1 MDLALLAVA
10 IVKTNMEIRFP
21 ELLPSPTVR
30 CVLAFCISGWNLVHY
45 LYCLRNAY
53 TVYAIPVADGV
64 VYRGTLY
71 STGRQI
77 FVGCCGLISRCVEY
91 RDSWSTSAIG
101 GLAFSEIADDKK
113 GPESGLGGIVS

>member
-30 CVLAFCISGWNLVHY
+30 CVLAFCISGWNLVHS

-53 TVYAIPVADGV
+53 TVYAIAVADIAEPYTLRGDRFFFCLLWAYIAVCGV
-64 VYRGTLY
+64 
-71 STGRQI
+71 
-77 FVGCCGLISRCVEY
+77 SRFVEY
-91 RDSWSTSAIG
+91 ERDRWSR
-101 GLAFSEIADDKK
+101 
-113 GPESGLGGIVS
+113 V